1 MTFKIPAPELQINFA
16 LNLAEIRQLYLQT
29 ALAQTIL
36 GIKIPDLDHQLAELV
51 PPRSLAMLASYG
63 LRGETM
69 FPTPVVLEA
78 NARLVAYHRLLYGYS
93 QKEFYTP
100 ATGAGQFKQM
110 EERGNLTAACARDL
124 PDLCH
129 AMCIA
134 GAELLTGISG
144 PAVTAALLND
154 LTLLTLGAQLRGG
167 ANVRKGNAGIVIVF
181 NVIQDI
187 VRPAIINATQERRI
201 AIKNAAKRTVTIEF
215 ASDPDIVIREEI
227 RPETYRNIIAI
238 EVKGGRDF
246 SNIHNRI
253 GEAEKSHQKAK
264 GKGYEQCWTVVNV
277 DRINMEM
284 AARESPTTDRFYII
298 SNLVAADT
306 EEYKD
311 FRARIVSLTGIRG

>member
-100 ATGAGQFKQM
+100 ATGAGRFKQM

-134 GAELLTGISG
+134 GAKLLTEISG

-215 ASDPDIVIREEI
+215 ASAADIVIRG
-227 RPETYRNIIAI
+227 RNTTGNLPQYSC
-238 EVKGGRDF
+238 VQSKRWTRLM
-246 SNIHNRI
+246 SNIQFV
-253 GEAEKSHQKAK
+253 AEQKANDFNDTK
-264 GKGYEQCWTVVNV
+264 VSHHQTVDGDH
-277 DRINMEM
+277 DRIETRNYTVIHDIAWSET
-284 AARESPTTDRFYII
+284 S
-298 SNLVAADT
+298 
-306 EEYKD
+306 
-311 FRARIVSLTGIRG
+311 